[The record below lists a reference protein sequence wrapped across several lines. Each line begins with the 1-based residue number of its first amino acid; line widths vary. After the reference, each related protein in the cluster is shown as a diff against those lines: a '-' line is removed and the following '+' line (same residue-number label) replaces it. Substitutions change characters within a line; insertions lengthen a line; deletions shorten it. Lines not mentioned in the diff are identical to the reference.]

1 MGVKF
6 NQCVYAIGDCVAIC
20 LTICCFIQV
29 FGGACRD
36 ESTRHGS
43 SVLFLH
49 GGLWDAAMT
58 LGSDACCYR
67 TLTI

>member
-29 FGGACRD
+29 FGGGEHAGTSLRD
-36 ESTRHGS
+36 MG
-43 SVLFLH
+43 VL
-49 GGLWDAAMT
+49 
-58 LGSDACCYR
+58 CCSYMVAYGMQP
-67 TLTI
+67 